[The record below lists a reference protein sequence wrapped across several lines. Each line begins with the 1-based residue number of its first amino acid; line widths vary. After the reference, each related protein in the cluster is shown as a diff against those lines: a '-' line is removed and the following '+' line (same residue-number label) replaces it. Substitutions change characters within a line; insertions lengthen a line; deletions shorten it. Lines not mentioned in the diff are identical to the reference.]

1 MRFFFILFFI
11 PTLSFGQ
18 SIKLACQ
25 ETSLIDYSKVQII
38 EFKNEDINE
47 FEYSFDQN
55 LFVLKERFQDL
66 QYEYMGED
74 DVSYHFRIET
84 DFSFNTLILY
94 IKISRY
100 EMYFILIVYLKK
112 TYYGD
117 CNKKILRYERNIFYP
132 DSVNLKKTYYGDC
145 NKSDSFFAALK

>member
-1 MRFFFILFFI
+1 MRFLFILFFI

-84 DFSFNTLILY
+84 EFSFNTLILY
-94 IKISRY
+94 
-100 EMYFILIVYLKK
+100 
-112 TYYGD
+112 
-117 CNKKILRYERNIFYP
+117 KKILRYERNIFYP

>member
-1 MRFFFILFFI
+1 MRFFCILFFI

-47 FEYSFDQN
+47 FEYSFYQN

-94 IKISRY
+94 
-100 EMYFILIVYLKK
+100 
-112 TYYGD
+112 
-117 CNKKILRYERNIFYP
+117 KKILRYERNIFYP

>member
-38 EFKNEDINE
+38 EFKNEDISE

-55 LFVLKERFQDL
+55 LFVLKEIFQDL

-94 IKISRY
+94 
-100 EMYFILIVYLKK
+100 
-112 TYYGD
+112 
-117 CNKKILRYERNIFYP
+117 KKILRYERNIFYP

>member
-38 EFKNEDINE
+38 EFKNDDINE

-94 IKISRY
+94 
-100 EMYFILIVYLKK
+100 
-112 TYYGD
+112 
-117 CNKKILRYERNIFYP
+117 KKILRYERNIFYP

>member
-1 MRFFFILFFI
+1 MRFLFILFFI

-38 EFKNEDINE
+38 EFKNDDINE

-94 IKISRY
+94 
-100 EMYFILIVYLKK
+100 
-112 TYYGD
+112 
-117 CNKKILRYERNIFYP
+117 KKILRYERNIFYP
-132 DSVNLKKTYYGDC
+132 DTVNLKKTYYGDC

>member
-55 LFVLKERFQDL
+55 LFILKERFQDL

-94 IKISRY
+94 
-100 EMYFILIVYLKK
+100 
-112 TYYGD
+112 
-117 CNKKILRYERNIFYP
+117 KKILRYERNIFYP

-145 NKSDSFFAALK
+145 NESDSFFAALK

>member
-38 EFKNEDINE
+38 EFKNDDINE

-94 IKISRY
+94 
-100 EMYFILIVYLKK
+100 
-112 TYYGD
+112 
-117 CNKKILRYERNIFYP
+117 KKILRYERNIFYP

-145 NKSDSFFAALK
+145 NESDSFFAALK

>member
-66 QYEYMGED
+66 QYEYMGQDE
-74 DVSYHFRIET
+74 VSYHFRIET

-94 IKISRY
+94 
-100 EMYFILIVYLKK
+100 
-112 TYYGD
+112 
-117 CNKKILRYERNIFYP
+117 KKILRYERNIFYP
-132 DSVNLKKTYYGDC
+132 DTVNLKKTYYGDC

>member
-55 LFVLKERFQDL
+55 LFILKERFQDL

-84 DFSFNTLILY
+84 DISFNTLILY
-94 IKISRY
+94 KNIFRY
-100 EMYFILIVYLKK
+100 ERNVFYPDSVHLKK

-117 CNKKILRYERNIFYP
+117 CNKL
-132 DSVNLKKTYYGDC
+132 DSI
-145 NKSDSFFAALK
+145 FAALL

>member
-1 MRFFFILFFI
+1 MRFLFILFFI

-55 LFVLKERFQDL
+55 LFILKERFQDL

-84 DFSFNTLILY
+84 DISFNTLILY
-94 IKISRY
+94 
-100 EMYFILIVYLKK
+100 
-112 TYYGD
+112 
-117 CNKKILRYERNIFYP
+117 KKILRYERNIFYP

>member
-94 IKISRY
+94 
-100 EMYFILIVYLKK
+100 
-112 TYYGD
+112 
-117 CNKKILRYERNIFYP
+117 KKILRYERNIFYP
-132 DSVNLKKTYYGDC
+132 ESVNLKKTYYGDC

>member
-1 MRFFFILFFI
+1 MKFFFILFFI

-55 LFVLKERFQDL
+55 LFILKERFQDL

-74 DVSYHFRIET
+74 DVSFHFRIET

-94 IKISRY
+94 
-100 EMYFILIVYLKK
+100 
-112 TYYGD
+112 
-117 CNKKILRYERNIFYP
+117 KKILRYERNIFYP

-145 NKSDSFFAALK
+145 NKSDSFFAALKKNTEKSPFVNF

>member
-1 MRFFFILFFI
+1 M
-11 PTLSFGQ
+11 SFGQ

-38 EFKNEDINE
+38 EFKNDDINE

-84 DFSFNTLILY
+84 DFSLIPLSY
-94 IKISRY
+94 IKKSLDMR
-100 EMYFILIVYLKK
+100 ETYFILIL
-112 TYYGD
+112 
-117 CNKKILRYERNIFYP
+117 
-132 DSVNLKKTYYGDC
+132 
-145 NKSDSFFAALK
+145 

>member
-1 MRFFFILFFI
+1 MKFFFILFFI

-38 EFKNEDINE
+38 EFKNEDISE

-55 LFVLKERFQDL
+55 LFILKERFQDL

-74 DVSYHFRIET
+74 DVSYHFRVET
-84 DFSFNTLILY
+84 YFSFNTLILY
-94 IKISRY
+94 
-100 EMYFILIVYLKK
+100 
-112 TYYGD
+112 
-117 CNKKILRYERNIFYP
+117 KKILRYERNIFYP

>member
-1 MRFFFILFFI
+1 MRFVFILFFI

-55 LFVLKERFQDL
+55 LFLLKERFQDL

-94 IKISRY
+94 
-100 EMYFILIVYLKK
+100 
-112 TYYGD
+112 
-117 CNKKILRYERNIFYP
+117 KKILRYERNIFYP

>member
-1 MRFFFILFFI
+1 MRFFFIFFFI

-38 EFKNEDINE
+38 EFKNDDIKE

-94 IKISRY
+94 
-100 EMYFILIVYLKK
+100 
-112 TYYGD
+112 
-117 CNKKILRYERNIFYP
+117 KKILRYERNIFYP

>member
-55 LFVLKERFQDL
+55 LFMLKERFQDL

-94 IKISRY
+94 
-100 EMYFILIVYLKK
+100 
-112 TYYGD
+112 
-117 CNKKILRYERNIFYP
+117 KKILRYERNIFYP

>member
-1 MRFFFILFFI
+1 MRFVFILFFI

-55 LFVLKERFQDL
+55 LFVFKERFQDL

-94 IKISRY
+94 
-100 EMYFILIVYLKK
+100 
-112 TYYGD
+112 
-117 CNKKILRYERNIFYP
+117 KKILRYERNIFYP

>member
-1 MRFFFILFFI
+1 MRLFFILFFI
-11 PTLSFGQ
+11 PTLSFGK

-38 EFKNEDINE
+38 EFKNDDINE

-94 IKISRY
+94 
-100 EMYFILIVYLKK
+100 
-112 TYYGD
+112 
-117 CNKKILRYERNIFYP
+117 KKILRYERNIFYP
-132 DSVNLKKTYYGDC
+132 DTVNLKKTYYGDC

>member
-1 MRFFFILFFI
+1 MKFFFILFFI

-25 ETSLIDYSKVQII
+25 ETSLIDYSKVKII

-94 IKISRY
+94 
-100 EMYFILIVYLKK
+100 
-112 TYYGD
+112 
-117 CNKKILRYERNIFYP
+117 KKILRYERNIFYP

-145 NKSDSFFAALK
+145 NKSDSFFAAVK

>member
-38 EFKNEDINE
+38 EFKKKDINE

-94 IKISRY
+94 
-100 EMYFILIVYLKK
+100 
-112 TYYGD
+112 
-117 CNKKILRYERNIFYP
+117 KKILRYERNIFYP
-132 DSVNLKKTYYGDC
+132 DTVNLKKTYYGDC

>member
-74 DVSYHFRIET
+74 NVSYHFRIET

-94 IKISRY
+94 
-100 EMYFILIVYLKK
+100 
-112 TYYGD
+112 
-117 CNKKILRYERNIFYP
+117 KKILRYERNIFYP

>member
-18 SIKLACQ
+18 IIKLACQ
-25 ETSLIDYSKVQII
+25 ETSLIDYSKVKII
-38 EFKNEDINE
+38 EFKYEDINE

-55 LFVLKERFQDL
+55 LFILNERFQDL

-94 IKISRY
+94 
-100 EMYFILIVYLKK
+100 K
-112 TYYGD
+112 T
-117 CNKKILRYERNIFYP
+117 ILRYERNIFYP
-132 DSVNLKKTYYGDC
+132 DSVNLKKTFYGDC

>member
-38 EFKNEDINE
+38 EFKNEHINE

-84 DFSFNTLILY
+84 DFSFNTIIIY
-94 IKISRY
+94 
-100 EMYFILIVYLKK
+100 
-112 TYYGD
+112 
-117 CNKKILRYERNIFYP
+117 KKILRYERNIFYP

>member
-38 EFKNEDINE
+38 EFKNEDINK
-47 FEYSFDQN
+47 FEYLFDQN
-55 LFVLKERFQDL
+55 LFILKERFQDL

-84 DFSFNTLILY
+84 DLSFNTLILY
-94 IKISRY
+94 
-100 EMYFILIVYLKK
+100 
-112 TYYGD
+112 
-117 CNKKILRYERNIFYP
+117 KKILRYERNIFYP

>member
-25 ETSLIDYSKVQII
+25 ETSLIDYSKAQII

-74 DVSYHFRIET
+74 DISYHFRIET

-94 IKISRY
+94 
-100 EMYFILIVYLKK
+100 
-112 TYYGD
+112 
-117 CNKKILRYERNIFYP
+117 KKILRYERNIFYP

-145 NKSDSFFAALK
+145 NKSDSFCAALI

>member
-38 EFKNEDINE
+38 EFKNDDINE

-66 QYEYMGED
+66 QYVYMGED

-94 IKISRY
+94 
-100 EMYFILIVYLKK
+100 
-112 TYYGD
+112 
-117 CNKKILRYERNIFYP
+117 KKILRYERNIFYP

>member
-47 FEYSFDQN
+47 FEYSFYQN

-66 QYEYMGED
+66 QYDYMGED

-94 IKISRY
+94 
-100 EMYFILIVYLKK
+100 
-112 TYYGD
+112 
-117 CNKKILRYERNIFYP
+117 KKILRYERNIFYP

>member
-84 DFSFNTLILY
+84 DISFNTLILY
-94 IKISRY
+94 KNIFRY
-100 EMYFILIVYLKK
+100 ERNVFYPDSVHLKK

-117 CNKKILRYERNIFYP
+117 CNKL
-132 DSVNLKKTYYGDC
+132 DSI
-145 NKSDSFFAALK
+145 FAALL

>member
-1 MRFFFILFFI
+1 MRFFFILFLI

-55 LFVLKERFQDL
+55 LFIFKERFQDL

-94 IKISRY
+94 
-100 EMYFILIVYLKK
+100 
-112 TYYGD
+112 
-117 CNKKILRYERNIFYP
+117 KKILRYERNIFYP

>member
-1 MRFFFILFFI
+1 MRFLFILFFI

-94 IKISRY
+94 
-100 EMYFILIVYLKK
+100 
-112 TYYGD
+112 
-117 CNKKILRYERNIFYP
+117 KKILRYERNIFYP

-145 NKSDSFFAALK
+145 NESDSFFAALK

>member
-55 LFVLKERFQDL
+55 LFVFKERFYNL

-94 IKISRY
+94 
-100 EMYFILIVYLKK
+100 
-112 TYYGD
+112 
-117 CNKKILRYERNIFYP
+117 KKILRYERNIFYP

>member
-11 PTLSFGQ
+11 PTLTFGQ
-18 SIKLACQ
+18 NIKLACQ

-38 EFKNEDINE
+38 EFKNDDINE

-94 IKISRY
+94 
-100 EMYFILIVYLKK
+100 
-112 TYYGD
+112 
-117 CNKKILRYERNIFYP
+117 KKILRYERNIFYP

-145 NKSDSFFAALK
+145 NKLDSIFAALL

>member
-1 MRFFFILFFI
+1 MKFFFILFFI

-38 EFKNEDINE
+38 EFKNEDISE

-55 LFVLKERFQDL
+55 LFILKERFQDL

-94 IKISRY
+94 
-100 EMYFILIVYLKK
+100 
-112 TYYGD
+112 
-117 CNKKILRYERNIFYP
+117 KKILRYERNIFYP
-132 DSVNLKKTYYGDC
+132 ESVNLKKTYYGDC

>member
-84 DFSFNTLILY
+84 DLSFNTLILY
-94 IKISRY
+94 
-100 EMYFILIVYLKK
+100 
-112 TYYGD
+112 
-117 CNKKILRYERNIFYP
+117 KKILRYERNIFYP

>member
-38 EFKNEDINE
+38 EFKNDDINE

-84 DFSFNTLILY
+84 DISFNTLILY
-94 IKISRY
+94 KNI
-100 EMYFILIVYLKK
+100 F
-112 TYYGD
+112 
-117 CNKKILRYERNIFYP
+117 RYERNVFYP

-145 NKSDSFFAALK
+145 NKLDSIFAALL

>member
-1 MRFFFILFFI
+1 MKFFFILFFI

-55 LFVLKERFQDL
+55 LFVFKERFQDL

-94 IKISRY
+94 
-100 EMYFILIVYLKK
+100 
-112 TYYGD
+112 
-117 CNKKILRYERNIFYP
+117 KKILRYERNIFYP

>member
-1 MRFFFILFFI
+1 MRFFFMLFLI

-18 SIKLACQ
+18 SIKLACY
-25 ETSLIDYSKVQII
+25 EKSLIDYSKVQII

-94 IKISRY
+94 
-100 EMYFILIVYLKK
+100 
-112 TYYGD
+112 
-117 CNKKILRYERNIFYP
+117 KKILRYERNIFYP
-132 DSVNLKKTYYGDC
+132 DTVNLKKTYYGDC